1 MVTHGSD
8 EDLKKRSRR
17 YNGTVCCMKT
27 NKH

>member
-8 EDLKKRSRR
+8 EDLKKMSKG
-17 YNGTVCCMKT
+17 YNGKVCCMEK